1 MTEFRNTRPGVA
13 LLFSLVLMGSAAIVI
28 GAVVGYV
35 GWSVRQGRMF
45 LAKDR
50 CRLVAQS
57 AIEQAKVDIQNG
69 FDDYI
74 ANNFASVRI
83 APNKAP
89 AYNWFNVV
97 GADHRTIGSPNP
109 VTVFAGRDYP
119 LDVEVP
125 FRKDDNT
132 VVKRRYKVWVGIGK
146 AVDHPRDSS
155 VAVIPVSATAVWE
168 EGGVRVSATIQE
180 RVFFGTGQSRVFD
193 NAYFVNNYG
202 WMSGGFTINGEFR
215 ANGNVSLQGGAVV
228 NGFIYAAPNPSI
240 GAAGRV
246 TTLNSATINNQSG
259 YRQKATTRSRYDI
272 GNLNEIGSYC
282 PATASGNI
290 AYPKFAADGITVLS
304 GTKTVDGRPIINE
317 YSNPVEMPF
326 VSDLEPYIQFA
337 RDSQGTLTYPESRYT
352 DDTGEARG
360 TPAGVVNAHYSG
372 LGPSRDGSLG
382 DKGSLLLIGTS
393 DNPIRINGPVVI
405 DGDVIIKGY
414 VSGQGTIYAGRN
426 VHIIGDIRYK
436 NEPVWTHTKTGA
448 SAESEQAANE
458 KKDML
463 GIVAK
468 GNIVVGNATASSI
481 CNTISGVSEAYA
493 CDSTDASIGYAS
505 WFDGDYSKVEATGSK
520 LKVTT
525 TKYATGYHYEDTYDW
540 RGRKTG
546 TTKVTDYS
554 YRAENLTNRRYWQTA
569 CDDRAISQNLSAVNQ
584 IDAVMYNNHAVFGA
598 LGAGFKIN
606 GALICRDEGLQ
617 ANGGSFNWDMRLR
630 RKKDSEVVE
639 KMGLPVGAAEPFT
652 EGWMEIPDSENP
664 VYAAAAVAEAD

>member
-1 MTEFRNTRPGVA
+1 MTERRHFRPGVA
-13 LLFSLVLMGSAAIVI
+13 LVFSLVLMGSAAIVI
-28 GAVVGYV
+28 AGVVGYV
-35 GWSVRQGRMF
+35 GWSVRQSRAF

-50 CRLVAQS
+50 CRLIAQS

-69 FDDYI
+69 FDNYI

-89 AYNWFNVV
+89 AYNWFNTV

-109 VTVFAGRDYP
+109 VTIFAGKPYP
-119 LDVEVP
+119 MDVEVP

-132 VVKRRYKVWVGIGK
+132 LVKQKYKVWVGIGK

-168 EGGVRVSATIQE
+168 GPGITVSATIQE

-202 WMSGGFTINGEFR
+202 WMSGNFTINGEFR

-228 NGFIYAAPNPSI
+228 NGFIYAAPNPEI

-246 TTLNSATINNQSG
+246 TTLKSTSIFNQSG
-259 YRQKATTRSRYDI
+259 YRQNASTRSRYDT
-272 GNLNEIGSYC
+272 GNLNELGSYN
-282 PATASGNI
+282 PASASGTI
-290 AYPKFAADGITVLS
+290 SYPQFAADGVTVRS
-304 GTKTVDGRPIINE
+304 GTKTVDGKPIINE

-326 VSDLEPYIQFA
+326 VSELQPYIEFA
-337 RDSQGTLTYPESRYT
+337 RENNGTLTYPESSYT
-352 DDTGEARG
+352 DAGGQRRG

-372 LGPSRDGSLG
+372 PGPSRQDGLG
-382 DKGSLLLIGTS
+382 DRGSLLLVGTAS
-393 DNPIRINGPVVI
+393 NPIRINGPVVI

-414 VSGQGTIYAGRN
+414 VTGQGTIYAGRN
-426 VHIIGDIRYK
+426 VHIIGDIKYK
-436 NEPVWTHTKTGA
+436 NEPVWTHTKTGK
-448 SAESEQAANE
+448 SAEDEQVANE

-468 GNIVVGNATASSI
+468 GNIVIGDATTSTI
-481 CNTISGVSEAYA
+481 CETISGVSEAYA
-493 CDSTDASIGYAS
+493 CDASDADIGYAAR
-505 WFDGDYSKVEATGSK
+505 FDGDYSKVEAVGSK
-520 LKVTT
+520 LKVTST
-525 TKYATGYHYEDTYDW
+525 QYVSGYHYEDVYDW

-546 TTKVTDYS
+546 TMQVRDYAW
-554 YRAENLTNRRYWQTA
+554 RTENLTNRRYWQTA
-569 CDDRAISQNLSAVNQ
+569 CDDRAISQNLGTVSQ
-584 IDAVMYNNHAVFGA
+584 IDAVMYNNQAVFGKM
-598 LGAGFKIN
+598 GANFRIN

-617 ANGGSFNWDMRLR
+617 ANGGTFNWDMRLR
-630 RKKDSEVVE
+630 RKKDSEIVE

-664 VYAAAAVAEAD
+664 VYAAVLSADAD

>member
-1 MTEFRNTRPGVA
+1 MTERRHFRPGVA
-13 LLFSLVLMGSAAIVI
+13 LVFSLVLMGSAAIVI
-28 GAVVGYV
+28 AGVVGYV
-35 GWSVRQGRMF
+35 GWSVRQSRAF

-50 CRLVAQS
+50 CRLIAQS

-89 AYNWFNVV
+89 AYNWFNTV

-109 VTVFAGRDYP
+109 VTIFAGRSYP
-119 LDVEVP
+119 MDVEVP

-132 VVKRRYKVWVGIGK
+132 LVKQMYKVWVGIGK

-168 EGGVRVSATIQE
+168 GPGMTVSATIQE

-202 WMSGGFTINGEFR
+202 WMSGNFTINGEFR

-228 NGFIYAAPNPSI
+228 NGFIYAAPNREI

-246 TTLNSATINNQSG
+246 TTLTQTTIYNQSN
-259 YRQKATTRSRYDI
+259 YRQKSTTRSRYDI
-272 GNLNEIGSYC
+272 GNLNEMGSYN
-282 PATASGNI
+282 PASVNGNI
-290 AYPKFAADGITVLS
+290 SYPRFAADGVTVTS
-304 GTKTVDGRPIINE
+304 GTKTADGKPIINE

-326 VSDLEPYIQFA
+326 VSELAPYIQFA
-337 RDSQGTLTYPESRYT
+337 RDNKGTLTYPESSYT
-352 DDTGEARG
+352 DATGQRKG

-372 LGPSRDGSLG
+372 PGPSRDESLG
-382 DKGSLLLIGTS
+382 DRGSLLLVGTS
-393 DNPIRINGPVVI
+393 SNPIRIDGPVVI

-414 VSGQGTIYAGRN
+414 VTGQGTIYAGRN
-426 VHIIGDIRYK
+426 VHIIGDIKYK
-436 NEPVWTHTKTGA
+436 NEPVWTHTKTGS

-468 GNIVVGNATASSI
+468 GNIVIGDATSSSI

-493 CDSTDASIGYAS
+493 CDASDADIGYAAR
-505 WFDGDYSKVEATGSK
+505 FDGDYSKVEATGSK
-520 LKVTT
+520 LKVTSA
-525 TKYATGYHYEDTYDW
+525 KYVSGSHTETYRDAW
-540 RGRKTG
+540 GRTQRR
-546 TTKVTDYS
+546 TVTDYA
-554 YRAENLTNRRYWQTA
+554 YRTENATNRRYWQTA
-569 CDDRAISQNLSAVNQ
+569 CDDKAISDNLSTVSQ
-584 IDAVMYNNHAVFGA
+584 IDAVMYNNHAVFGSM
-598 LGAGFKIN
+598 GAGFRIN

-617 ANGGSFNWDMRLR
+617 ANGGTFNWDMRLR

-664 VYAAAAVAEAD
+664 VYAAALSADAD